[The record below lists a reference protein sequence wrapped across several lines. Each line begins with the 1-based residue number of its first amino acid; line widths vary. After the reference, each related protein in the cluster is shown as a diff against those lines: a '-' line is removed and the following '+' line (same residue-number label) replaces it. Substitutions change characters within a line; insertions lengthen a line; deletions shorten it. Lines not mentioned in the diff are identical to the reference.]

1 MPEKTNK
8 YTDKKEK
15 EKEEEKKRKKKRKK
29 KKKEKEKEEKS
40 LGNVIKLG
48 SLRLLV
54 DNVFHLHNKKEFM
67 LPKVSLLV
75 SNWKPGLNFFQ
86 SALH

>member
-8 YTDKKEK
+8 YTDEKEK
-15 EKEEEKKRKKKRKK
+15 EKEEEKEKK
-29 KKKEKEKEEKS
+29 KEKEEKS

-48 SLRLLV
+48 TLRLLV

-75 SNWKPGLNFFQ
+75 SNWKPGINFFQ